1 MTKNSKIV
9 YQTDFTDFLSMTESP
24 ENQILVA
31 ESWLVR
37 NGCAIALDLHRQR
50 FLNSCSHLY
59 QIGSRMLTPYWQAAL
74 EKIPSDGLWF
84 PRIELAGYTRQ
95 PKFQVRVRKAPPLKE
110 TIKLC
115 ICDVP
120 DKRKA
125 PRHKGPDISLLGKL
139 RTQILE
145 QGADEG
151 IIVSPKGYLLEGL
164 TTSILWWQEINGKET
179 LCAVPDANRI
189 LPGTTRKLILSIAK
203 QKGIPIAY
211 RLVLPDQLNGCEV
224 WAVNALHGIRPAIPW
239 QGSPF
244 TPKNDDR
251 AVERL
256 KKWQQSINALFRK
269 ELSVK
274 V

>member
-1 MTKNSKIV
+1 MAKTSEIV
-9 YQTDFTDFLSMTESP
+9 YQTGFTDILSLSESP
-24 ENQILVA
+24 ENRVLVA
-31 ESWLVR
+31 DSWLVR
-37 NGCAIALDLHRQR
+37 NGRAVALDLHRQR
-50 FLNSCSHLY
+50 FFNSCTQLY
-59 QIGSRMLTPYWQAAL
+59 HVDSSKLHPYWLSAL

-84 PRIELAGYTRQ
+84 PRIELAGSTRQ
-95 PKFQVRVRKAPPLKE
+95 PKFQVRIRKAPPLKE
-110 TIKLC
+110 TIKLR

-189 LPGTTRKLILSIAK
+189 LPGTTRKRILSIAE

-244 TPKNDDR
+244 TPKNDTR
-251 AVERL
+251 AKKRL
-256 KKWQQSINALFRK
+256 TEWQEFLQDPGIG
-269 ELSVK
+269 
-274 V
+274 